1 MDRMTGVH
9 ILVVE
14 DDADIGDVLQRGLQ
28 AEGYRVDTVGNGREA
43 ITRTREQDYRL
54 IILDLILPDLD
65 GMEVCRTLR
74 HEKSQALILMLTAR
88 DGLDDKIQGLR
99 LGADDY
105 LTKPFSFEELCARL
119 QALLRRSHYRENETV
134 LRIGDLTLDQTTR
147 GVYRGDRE
155 ISLTTREFMLLEYL
169 MANAGK
175 ILSRAQILYDVW
187 KQDFDPQTNVVDV
200 YIRYLRNK
208 LGDDPGSLIRTIR
221 GIGYTIDDR

>member
-1 MDRMTGVH
+1 MGLMTGVR

-14 DDADIGDVLQRGLQ
+14 DDADIADVLQRGLQ
-28 AEGYRVDTVGNGREA
+28 AEGYRVDTVASGRDA

-65 GMEVCRTLR
+65 GMEVCRKLR
-74 HEKSQALILMLTAR
+74 HEQSQALILMLTAR

-119 QALLRRSHYRENETV
+119 QALLRRSHYRDIETV
-134 LRIGDLTLDQTTR
+134 LRVGELTLDQTTR
-147 GVYRGDRE
+147 RVYRSDRE
-155 ISLTTREFMLLEYL
+155 IPLTTREFMLLEYL

-200 YIRYLRNK
+200 YTRYLRNK
-208 LGDDPGSLIRTIR
+208 LGDKTGSLIRTIR
-221 GIGYTIDDR
+221 GSGYTIDDR

>member
-1 MDRMTGVH
+1 MGLMTGVR

-14 DDADIGDVLQRGLQ
+14 DDADIADVLQRGLQ
-28 AEGYRVDTVGNGREA
+28 AEGYRVDTVTSGRDA

-65 GMEVCRTLR
+65 GMEVCRKLR
-74 HEKSQALILMLTAR
+74 HEQSQALILMLTAR

-119 QALLRRSHYRENETV
+119 QALLRRSHYRDIETV
-134 LRIGDLTLDQTTR
+134 LRVGELTLDQTTR
-147 GVYRGDRE
+147 RVYRSDRE
-155 ISLTTREFMLLEYL
+155 IPLTTREFMLLEYL

-200 YIRYLRNK
+200 YTRYLRNK
-208 LGDDPGSLIRTIR
+208 LGDKTGSLIRTIR
-221 GIGYTIDDR
+221 GSGYTIDDR

>member
-1 MDRMTGVH
+1 MTGVH

-28 AEGYRVDTVGNGREA
+28 AEGYRVDTVGSGREA

-74 HEKSQALILMLTAR
+74 HEQSQALILMLTAR

-119 QALLRRSHYRENETV
+119 QALLRRSHYRETETV
-134 LRIGDLTLDQTTR
+134 LRIGDLTLDQATR

-155 ISLTTREFMLLEYL
+155 IPLTTREFMLLEYL

-175 ILSRAQILYDVW
+175 VLSRAQILYDVW

>member
-1 MDRMTGVH
+1 MTGVH

-28 AEGYRVDTVGNGREA
+28 AEGYRVDTVGNGRDA

-74 HEKSQALILMLTAR
+74 HEQSQALILMLTAR

-119 QALLRRSHYRENETV
+119 QALLRRSHYREIETV
-134 LRIGDLTLDQTTR
+134 LRVGDLTLDQTTR

-155 ISLTTREFMLLEYL
+155 IPLTTREFMLLEYL
-169 MANAGK
+169 MANTGK

-208 LGDDPGSLIRTIR
+208 LGDDRGSLIRTIR

>member
-1 MDRMTGVH
+1 MGQMTGVH

-14 DDADIGDVLQRGLQ
+14 DDADIADVLQRGLQ
-28 AEGYRVDTVGNGREA
+28 AEGYRVDTVGSGREA

-74 HEKSQALILMLTAR
+74 HEQSQALILMLTAR

-119 QALLRRSHYRENETV
+119 QALLRRSHYRETETV
-134 LRIGDLTLDQTTR
+134 LRIGDLTLDQATR

-155 ISLTTREFMLLEYL
+155 IPLTTREFMLLEYL

-175 ILSRAQILYDVW
+175 VLSRAQILYDVW

>member
-1 MDRMTGVH
+1 MIDVR

-14 DDADIGDVLQRGLQ
+14 DDTDIADVLQRGLQ
-28 AEGYRVDTVGNGREA
+28 AEGYRVDTVAGGRDA

-65 GMEVCRTLR
+65 GMEVCRILR
-74 HEKSQALILMLTAR
+74 HEQSQALILMLTAR
-88 DGLDDKIQGLR
+88 DGMDDKIQGLR

-105 LTKPFSFEELCARL
+105 LTKPFSFEELFARL
-119 QALLRRSHYRENETV
+119 RALLRRGHYRDIEKV
-134 LRIGDLTLDQTTR
+134 LRVGDLILDQATR
-147 GVYRGDRE
+147 RVFRSDRE
-155 ISLTTREFMLLEYL
+155 IPLTTREFMLLGYL

-208 LGDDPGSLIRTIR
+208 LGDKPGSLIRTIR

>member
-1 MDRMTGVH
+1 MGQMTGVH

-28 AEGYRVDTVGNGREA
+28 AEGYRVDTVGSGREA

-74 HEKSQALILMLTAR
+74 HEQSQALILMLTAR

-119 QALLRRSHYRENETV
+119 QALLRRSHYRETETV
-134 LRIGDLTLDQTTR
+134 LRIGDLTLDQATR

-155 ISLTTREFMLLEYL
+155 IPLTTREFMLLEYL

-175 ILSRAQILYDVW
+175 VLSRAQILYDVW

>member
-1 MDRMTGVH
+1 MTGVH

-14 DDADIGDVLQRGLQ
+14 DDADIADVLQRGLQ
-28 AEGYRVDTVGNGREA
+28 AEGYRVDTVGNGRDA

-74 HEKSQALILMLTAR
+74 HEQSQALILMLTAR

-99 LGADDY
+99 FGADDY

-119 QALLRRSHYRENETV
+119 QALLRRSHYREIETV
-134 LRIGDLTLDQTTR
+134 LRVGDLTLDQTTR

-155 ISLTTREFMLLEYL
+155 IPLTTREFMLLEYL

-221 GIGYTIDDR
+221 GIGYTIDDC

>member
-1 MDRMTGVH
+1 MTGVH

-14 DDADIGDVLQRGLQ
+14 DDADIADVLQRGLQ
-28 AEGYRVDTVGNGREA
+28 AEGYRVDTVASGRDA

-65 GMEVCRTLR
+65 GMEVCRMLR
-74 HEKSQALILMLTAR
+74 HEQSQALILMLTAR

-119 QALLRRSHYRENETV
+119 QALLRRSHYRDIETV
-134 LRIGDLTLDQTTR
+134 LRVGELTLDQTTR
-147 GVYRGDRE
+147 RVYRSDRE
-155 ISLTTREFMLLEYL
+155 IPLTTREFMLLEYL

-200 YIRYLRNK
+200 YTRYLRNK
-208 LGDDPGSLIRTIR
+208 LGDKTGSLIRTIR
-221 GIGYTIDDR
+221 GSGYTIDDR

>member
-1 MDRMTGVH
+1 MTGVH

-14 DDADIGDVLQRGLQ
+14 DDADIADVLQRGLQ
-28 AEGYRVDTVGNGREA
+28 AEGYRVDTVGNGRDA

-74 HEKSQALILMLTAR
+74 HEQSQALILMLTAR
-88 DGLDDKIQGLR
+88 DGMDDKIQGLR

-119 QALLRRSHYRENETV
+119 QALLRRSHYREIETV
-134 LRIGDLTLDQTTR
+134 LRVGDLTLDQTTR

-155 ISLTTREFMLLEYL
+155 IPLTTREFMLLEYL

>member
-1 MDRMTGVH
+1 MIDVR

-14 DDADIGDVLQRGLQ
+14 DDTDIADVFQRGLQ
-28 AEGYRVDTVGNGREA
+28 AEGYRVDTVAGGRDA

-65 GMEVCRTLR
+65 GMEVCRILR
-74 HEKSQALILMLTAR
+74 HEQSQALILMLTAR
-88 DGLDDKIQGLR
+88 DGMDDKIQGLR

-105 LTKPFSFEELCARL
+105 LTKPFSFEELFARL
-119 QALLRRSHYRENETV
+119 RALLRRGHYRDIEKV
-134 LRIGDLTLDQTTR
+134 LRVGDLILDQATR
-147 GVYRGDRE
+147 RVFRSDRE
-155 ISLTTREFMLLEYL
+155 IPLTTREFMLLGYL

-175 ILSRAQILYDVW
+175 ILSRAQILYYVW

-208 LGDDPGSLIRTIR
+208 LGDKPGSLIRTIR

>member
-1 MDRMTGVH
+1 MTGVR

-14 DDADIGDVLQRGLQ
+14 DDADIADVLQRGLQ
-28 AEGYRVDTVGNGREA
+28 AEGYRVVTVASGRDA

-65 GMEVCRTLR
+65 GMEVCRMLR
-74 HEKSQALILMLTAR
+74 HEQSQALILMLTAR

-119 QALLRRSHYRENETV
+119 QALLRRSHYRDIETV
-134 LRIGDLTLDQTTR
+134 LRVGDLTLDQTTR
-147 GVYRGDRE
+147 RVYRSDRE
-155 ISLTTREFMLLEYL
+155 IPLTTREFMLLEYL

-200 YIRYLRNK
+200 YTRYLRNK
-208 LGDDPGSLIRTIR
+208 LDDKTGSLIRTIR
-221 GIGYTIDDR
+221 GSGYTIDDR

>member
-1 MDRMTGVH
+1 MGLMTGVR

-14 DDADIGDVLQRGLQ
+14 DDADIADVLQRGLQ
-28 AEGYRVDTVGNGREA
+28 AEGYRVDTVASGRDA

-65 GMEVCRTLR
+65 GMEVCRKLR
-74 HEKSQALILMLTAR
+74 HEQSQALILMLTAR

-119 QALLRRSHYRENETV
+119 QALLRRSHYRDIETV
-134 LRIGDLTLDQTTR
+134 LRVGDLTLDQTTR
-147 GVYRGDRE
+147 RVYRSDRE
-155 ISLTTREFMLLEYL
+155 IPLTTREFMLLEYL

-200 YIRYLRNK
+200 YTRYLRNK
-208 LGDDPGSLIRTIR
+208 LGDKTGSLIRTIR
-221 GIGYTIDDR
+221 GIGYMIDDR

>member
-1 MDRMTGVH
+1 MIDVR

-14 DDADIGDVLQRGLQ
+14 DDTDIADVLQRGLQ
-28 AEGYRVDTVGNGREA
+28 AEGYRVDTVAGGRDA

-54 IILDLILPDLD
+54 IIMDIILPDLD
-65 GMEVCRTLR
+65 GMEVCRMLR
-74 HEKSQALILMLTAR
+74 HEQSQALILMLTAR
-88 DGLDDKIQGLR
+88 DGMDDKIQGLR
-99 LGADDY
+99 VGADDY
-105 LTKPFSFEELCARL
+105 LTKPFSFEELFARL
-119 QALLRRSHYRENETV
+119 RALLRRGHYRDIETV
-134 LRIGDLTLDQTTR
+134 LRVGDLILDQATR
-147 GVYRGDRE
+147 RVYRSDRE
-155 ISLTTREFMLLEYL
+155 IPLTTREFMLLGYL

-208 LGDDPGSLIRTIR
+208 LGDKPGSLIRTIR

>member
-1 MDRMTGVH
+1 MTGVR

-14 DDADIGDVLQRGLQ
+14 DDADIADVLQRGLQ
-28 AEGYRVDTVGNGREA
+28 AEGYRVVTVASGRDA

-65 GMEVCRTLR
+65 GMEVCRMLR
-74 HEKSQALILMLTAR
+74 HEQSQALILMLTAR

-119 QALLRRSHYRENETV
+119 QALLRRSHYRDIETV
-134 LRIGDLTLDQTTR
+134 LRVGELTLDQTTR
-147 GVYRGDRE
+147 RVYRSDRE
-155 ISLTTREFMLLEYL
+155 IPLTTREFMLLEYL

-200 YIRYLRNK
+200 YTRYLRNK
-208 LGDDPGSLIRTIR
+208 LGDKTGSLIRTIR
-221 GIGYTIDDR
+221 GSGYTIDDR

>member
-1 MDRMTGVH
+1 MTGVR

-14 DDADIGDVLQRGLQ
+14 DDADIADVLQRGLQ
-28 AEGYRVDTVGNGREA
+28 AEGYRVVTVACGRDA

-65 GMEVCRTLR
+65 GMEVCRMLR
-74 HEKSQALILMLTAR
+74 HEQSQALILMLTAR

-119 QALLRRSHYRENETV
+119 QALLRRSHYRDIETV
-134 LRIGDLTLDQTTR
+134 LRVGELTLDQTTR
-147 GVYRGDRE
+147 RVYRSDRE
-155 ISLTTREFMLLEYL
+155 IPLTTREFMLLEYL

-200 YIRYLRNK
+200 YTRYLRNK
-208 LGDDPGSLIRTIR
+208 LGDKTGSLIRTIR
-221 GIGYTIDDR
+221 GSGYTIDDR

>member
-1 MDRMTGVH
+1 MTGVH

-14 DDADIGDVLQRGLQ
+14 DDADIADVLQRGLQ
-28 AEGYRVDTVGNGREA
+28 AEGYRVDTVGNGRDA

-74 HEKSQALILMLTAR
+74 HEQSQALILMLTAR
-88 DGLDDKIQGLR
+88 DDLDDKIQGLR

-119 QALLRRSHYRENETV
+119 QALLRRSHYREIETV
-134 LRIGDLTLDQTTR
+134 LRVGDLTLDQTTR
-147 GVYRGDRE
+147 RVYRGDRE
-155 ISLTTREFMLLEYL
+155 IPLTTREFMLLEYL

-221 GIGYTIDDR
+221 GIGYTIDNR

>member
-1 MDRMTGVH
+1 MTGVH

-14 DDADIGDVLQRGLQ
+14 DDADIADVLQRGLQ
-28 AEGYRVDTVGNGREA
+28 AEGYRVDTVGNGRDA

-74 HEKSQALILMLTAR
+74 HEQSQALILMLTAR

-119 QALLRRSHYRENETV
+119 QALLRRSHYREIETV
-134 LRIGDLTLDQTTR
+134 LRVGDLTLDQTTR

-155 ISLTTREFMLLEYL
+155 IPLTTREFMLLEYL